1 MILSRPKRV
10 LYHDFIVTA
19 SKIYQH
25 FISIYWAIFLFIRG
39 GVSVVPPL
47 HLLVFA
53 LQTFFRALNAGW
65 EHSVRFDLVLEL
77 KRIDELGPER
87 RQYCTAVYL
96 SPVH

>member
-39 GVSVVPPL
+39 GSGWQTPHDIAAAAV
-47 HLLVFA
+47 
-53 LQTFFRALNAGW
+53 LQGLIQARHTDN
-65 EHSVRFDLVLEL
+65 ETE
-77 KRIDELGPER
+77 
-87 RQYCTAVYL
+87 
-96 SPVH
+96 